1 MSTHTPKA
9 STVDLVPVRRALVSV
24 YDKTGV
30 VEFCR
35 VLAGFGCEIL
45 STGGTAKSL
54 RDAGI
59 AVKDVSDHTG
69 FPEMMDGRVK
79 TLHPKIH
86 GGLLALRDNDA
97 HMAKAKE
104 HGIGM
109 IDMVVCNLYPF
120 EATVAKPGVT
130 REEAVEQIDI
140 GGPSMVRSCAKNHA
154 FTAVVTGAGQYEC
167 LVEELKANGGAL
179 TKATRRGLA
188 TAAFAATAKYDAA
201 IAEWMAGQDA
211 EAAAASAKDAE
222 DAPGVA
228 WPGLWMRPYT
238 LVQGMRY
245 GENPH
250 QHAAFFADPRARG
263 TSLARAK
270 QLNGKALSYNN
281 LLDADGALRL
291 VLEFGE
297 PAAVVVKHNTPCGC
311 ALGKDA
317 REAFVRAYDAD
328 PVSAF
333 GGIVALNRPCD
344 EAVAAELTGGSKFL
358 EVVLAPSFSKGA
370 LEMITGE
377 GNPNKWRKS
386 IRLLELGEMA
396 PDAVAM
402 DVRGVVGGVLVQ
414 TRDFETVADSA
425 LKVVTREKPSE
436 ATMRDLHFAWR
447 VVKHVKSNAIVVAAQ
462 RQMLG
467 AGGGQTSRVSAVK
480 IALSVAGTQSHGAV
494 LASDAFFPFP
504 DSIEL
509 AAAAGISAIIQPGGS
524 VKDKDVIAACDRAGI
539 SMVLT
544 GMRHFRH

>member
-1 MSTHTPKA
+1 MSQHTPKP
-9 STVDLVPVRRALVSV
+9 STVDVVPVRRALVSV
-24 YDKTGV
+24 FDKTGV

-45 STGGTAKSL
+45 STGGTSKAL
-54 RDAGI
+54 RDAGVP
-59 AVKDVSDHTG
+59 VKDVSDHTG

-86 GGLLALRDNDA
+86 GGLLALRDDPA
-97 HMAKAKE
+97 HMAKASE

-120 EATVAKPGVT
+120 EATVAKAGVT

-154 FTAVVTGAGQYEC
+154 FTAVVTSAGQYVC
-167 LVEELKANGGAL
+167 LTEELKANNGGL
-179 TKATRRGLA
+179 TKATRRALA
-188 TAAFAATAKYDAA
+188 ASAFEATAKYDAA
-201 IAEWMAGQDA
+201 IAQWMAAQEA
-211 EAAAASAKDAE
+211 EAARAKSAADE
-222 DAPGVA
+222 EAPGYA
-228 WPGLWMRPYT
+228 WPGLWMRPLS
-238 LVQGMRY
+238 LVQAMRY

-250 QHAAFFADPRARG
+250 QHAAFYADAQARG
-263 TSLARAK
+263 TSLAKAK

-311 ALGKDA
+311 ALGHDA

-333 GGIVALNRPCD
+333 GGIVALNRACD
-344 EAVAAELTGGSKFL
+344 AAVAKELIGGSKFL
-358 EVVLAPSFSKGA
+358 EVVLAPSFTKEA
-370 LEMITGE
+370 LELITGE
-377 GNPNKWRKS
+377 ANPNKWRKS
-386 IRLLELGEMA
+386 IRLLELGDMG
-396 PDAVAM
+396 PDALAM
-402 DVRGVVGGVLVQ
+402 DVRGVIGGVLVQ
-414 TRDFETVADSA
+414 TRDFETVPDSA
-425 LKVVTREKPSE
+425 LKIVTKEKPSE
-436 ATMRDLHFAWR
+436 ATMRDLLFAWR
-447 VVKHVKSNAIVVAAQ
+447 VVKHVKSNAIVVANQ
-462 RQMLG
+462 RQLLG
-467 AGGGQTSRVSAVK
+467 AGGGQTSRVAAVK

-504 DSIEL
+504 DSVEL
-509 AAAAGISAIIQPGGS
+509 AAGGGIAAIIQPGGS
-524 VKDKDVIAACDRAGI
+524 VKDKDVIAACDAAGI
-539 SMVLT
+539 AMVFT